1 DQEEVA
7 NFFRRYDLVSVPVVD
22 HFGKLL
28 GRITVDDVVD
38 VMEEEASEDIQRM
51 AGLTD
56 EEEIRETS
64 ALKISLVRL
73 PWLLIAFIGELF
85 SALVLNYFE
94 ASLQKVFIAALFIPL
109 MMAMGG
115 NSGIQAATIVVRGL
129 ALGEHNP
136 ADTLQRLKKEFRVS
150 LLNGS
155 LCGFLLFGVVTLFG
169 EPRFGI
175 ILSLVMLM
183 VILNAS
189 FVGASVPLVLRRIG
203 VDPAIAT
210 GPFITTFNDVIG
222 LFIYLGLI
230 TLALHYI

>member
-1 DQEEVA
+1 
-7 NFFRRYDLVSVPVVD
+7 
-22 HFGKLL
+22 
-28 GRITVDDVVD
+28 
-38 VMEEEASEDIQRM
+38 
-51 AGLTD
+51 
-56 EEEIRETS
+56 
-64 ALKISLVRL
+64 
-73 PWLLIAFIGELF
+73 
-85 SALVLNYFE
+85 
-94 ASLQKVFIAALFIPL
+94 ALFIPL

-129 ALGEHNP
+129 ALGELNP